1 MDFNE
6 TCIIL
11 HGIIRSISSAKENP
25 GVDFPF
31 KEVPYFSSKDNS
43 TFLKVHLYESSK
55 IGETE
60 WRKFEIYRSNNK
72 RDMIV

>member
-25 GVDFPF
+25 GVDYPF
-31 KEVPYFSSKDNS
+31 KTQYICAIIVGVIS
-43 TFLKVHLYESSK
+43 LLYICS
-55 IGETE
+55 
-60 WRKFEIYRSNNK
+60 F
-72 RDMIV
+72 